1 MSEVTLESAPRKAR
15 ELFEKGLGAMERGNL
30 DYAMDMFT
38 SVLEIEPRLLQA
50 RKFLR
55 AAAVKKFK
63 DAKGGA
69 VAHVISSAT
78 GMPGMLAVTV
88 NLRKKPMDA
97 LRAAEKLLRADPLN
111 RKFIDL
117 FGQAALAAELPEA
130 AVQTLEVGRDHYPND
145 VPLLKKLGKLY
156 LDLNRTQE
164 ARGCFEEFAR
174 LRPLDPEA
182 IKALKDAEALD
193 TMKQG
198 GWSGAATYRD
208 VIKDTKEA
216 TLLEQEAK
224 AVKSTRDL
232 GDLIRETQEKVRRE
246 PENQNYRRALADLY
260 TRAERFDDAL
270 NLLRESQRM
279 TGGTDPQI
287 DRAISLTRISQFDAE
302 IAKRKA
308 AGDPAGAQA
317 AEQAKDEFLL
327 TDATDRVRR
336 YPNDLQF
343 RYDLGLLLYERGR
356 LNEAIQELQL
366 AQRNPQ
372 RRIRALYYLARCFE
386 QKKQYDIALEQLEKA
401 SSEIHLMDDNKKDI
415 LYEMGTVCEL
425 MGQTDKAAQHFKEI
439 YSVDIGYKD
448 IAQKVEK
455 AYGR

>member
-1 MSEVTLESAPRKAR
+1 
-15 ELFEKGLGAMERGNL
+15 
-30 DYAMDMFT
+30 
-38 SVLEIEPRLLQA
+38 
-50 RKFLR
+50 
-55 AAAVKKFK
+55 
-63 DAKGGA
+63 
-69 VAHVISSAT
+69 
-78 GMPGMLAVTV
+78 
-88 NLRKKPMDA
+88 
-97 LRAAEKLLRADPLN
+97 
-111 RKFIDL
+111 
-117 FGQAALAAELPEA
+117 
-130 AVQTLEVGRDHYPND
+130 
-145 VPLLKKLGKLY
+145 
-156 LDLNRTQE
+156 
-164 ARGCFEEFAR
+164 
-174 LRPLDPEA
+174 
-182 IKALKDAEALD
+182 
-193 TMKQG
+193 MKQG